1 MNSYYANKM
10 QIFINMYNLIKNM
23 DKLDYNIIL
32 SLNANGRK
40 SFRHI
45 AKELKVSLST
55 ISNRVKR
62 LEEEGIIERYIP
74 VINRQ
79 KIGYDLTAVINLKL
93 THGKLIE
100 VQEKI
105 SKDNH
110 VSAVYDITGDWDSVI
125 VAHFKDRQDL
135 NKFIKRVLSMDFV
148 ERTNTQLVLNIVKDE
163 KRVVNT

>member
-1 MNSYYANKM
+1 
-10 QIFINMYNLIKNM
+10 M
-23 DKLDYNIIL
+23 DKLDFNIIL
-32 SLNANGRK
+32 SLNSNGRK

-62 LEEEGIIERYIP
+62 LEEEGIIESYIP
-74 VINRQ
+74 VINKE
-79 KIGYDLTAVINLKL
+79 KIGYDLTAIINVKL

-110 VSAVYDITGDWDSVI
+110 VSAVYDITGDWDSLI
-125 VAHFKDRQDL
+125 IAHFKDRREL
-135 NKFIKRVLSMDFV
+135 NNFIKKILSMDYV
-148 ERTNTQLVLNIVKDE
+148 ERSNTQLVLNIVKNE
-163 KRVVNT
+163 KRVLI

>member
-163 KRVVNT
+163 KRVVNP

>member
-1 MNSYYANKM
+1 
-10 QIFINMYNLIKNM
+10 M
-23 DKLDYNIIL
+23 DKLDCNIIL

-40 SFRHI
+40 SYRHI

-74 VINRQ
+74 VINTG
-79 KIGYDLTAVINLKL
+79 KVGYDLTAIINIKL

-110 VSAVYDITGDWDSVI
+110 VSAVYDITGDWDSLI
-125 VAHFKDRQDL
+125 IAHFKDRRDL
-135 NKFIKRVLSMDFV
+135 NSFIKRILSMDFV
-148 ERTNTQLVLNIVKDE
+148 ERSNTQLALNIVKDE
-163 KRVVNT
+163 KRVLI